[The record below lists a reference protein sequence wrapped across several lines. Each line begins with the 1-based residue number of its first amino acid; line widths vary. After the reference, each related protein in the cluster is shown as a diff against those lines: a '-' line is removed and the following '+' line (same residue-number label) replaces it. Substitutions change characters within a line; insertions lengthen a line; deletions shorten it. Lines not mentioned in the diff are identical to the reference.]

1 MEYGNKIILFPNRKH
16 VLMPQFCK
24 NNFGMEKGAD
34 GEFSRRPMPIRPR
47 IIKGLVKVGAGMVK
61 AQLDAAQR

>member
-1 MEYGNKIILFPNRKH
+1 MLTPK
-16 VLMPQFCK
+16 FCK

-34 GEFSRRPMPIRPR
+34 GEFSGRPMPIRPR